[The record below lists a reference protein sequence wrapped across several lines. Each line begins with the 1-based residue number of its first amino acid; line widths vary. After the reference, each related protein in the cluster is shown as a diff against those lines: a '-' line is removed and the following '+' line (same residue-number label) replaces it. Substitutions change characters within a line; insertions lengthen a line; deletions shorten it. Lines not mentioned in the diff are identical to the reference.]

1 MAQSIESKLQEFH
14 QRISSS
20 SIYYLIFIWFLRI
33 VVFILSLGMWFIIWF
48 LRLSFLL
55 LREGIRRYVSTVAA
69 IGLTLLQQQSHQE
82 DTVTSKA
89 SEKEE
94 SAARSLDW
102 AEPEEKATSP
112 LLPVVVKDRVR
123 ICEENLAIQ
132 DRSVSWPFFTCLH
145 YVLIKSILILSS
157 RFFFRPIQCPPR
169 VCKSRPYSFEPKV
182 IQKILPVPS
191 GSPHLLPMLAL
202 DSCYHCLSRSRRFS

>member
-1 MAQSIESKLQEFH
+1 MCFQGVLEPGEHHQMAQSIESKLQEFH
-14 QRISSS
+14 HRISSS

-33 VVFILSLGMWFIIWF
+33 VVFILSLGTWFIIWL

-69 IGLTLLQQQSHQE
+69 IGLTFLQQQSHHQ
-82 DTVTSKA
+82 DTNSKA
-89 SEKEE
+89 PEKEE

-112 LLPVVVKDRVR
+112 LLPVVGKDRVR

-132 DRSVSWPFFTCLH
+132 DRSVPSPFFTCLH
-145 YVLIKSILILSS
+145 L
-157 RFFFRPIQCPPR
+157 C
-169 VCKSRPYSFEPKV
+169 
-182 IQKILPVPS
+182 
-191 GSPHLLPMLAL
+191 A
-202 DSCYHCLSRSRRFS
+202 

>member
-1 MAQSIESKLQEFH
+1 MCFQGVLEPGEHHQMAHSIESKLQEFH

-69 IGLTLLQQQSHQE
+69 IGLTLLQQQSHHQ
-82 DTVTSKA
+82 DTNSKA

-132 DRSVSWPFFTCLH
+132 DRSVPSPFFTCLH
-145 YVLIKSILILSS
+145 YVFKSILILSS
-157 RFFFRPIQCPPR
+157 RCF
-169 VCKSRPYSFEPKV
+169 SAHSM
-182 IQKILPVPS
+182 S
-191 GSPHLLPMLAL
+191 A
-202 DSCYHCLSRSRRFS
+202 SCL